1 VSNESMIKISVYR
14 SPEQEC
20 EDINREGDYKE
31 YEIPKQDQMTVLS
44 ALNYITENI
53 DSSLVYYRSCRIGK
67 CTGCLVEVNGQNKLA
82 CVTLLENEMKIGPAK
97 KYKIIRDLM
106 VDFSSK
112 IK

>member
-1 VSNESMIKISVYR
+1 MSNKSMVKISVYR

-20 EDINREGDYKE
+20 EDINREGEYKE

-53 DSSLVYYRSCRIGK
+53 DSSLTYYRSCRIGK
-67 CTGCLVEVNGQNKLA
+67 CTGCLVEVNDKNKLA
-82 CVTLLENEMKIGPAK
+82 CVTLLENGMKIGPLK
-97 KYKIIRDLM
+97 KYKIIRDLV